1 VVPRNKDLKRLARA
15 RMAETGERYTQALTH
30 VLSQPDLE
38 PLPAAWFMTGS
49 HAPDYEAGL
58 LPKAVTY
65 DGSRVVRL
73 RLRAAESEPLGFG
86 ALMQCIAATRY
97 LGRRVRFSAMARAQE
112 VSGWAGL
119 WMRID
124 GPGGQLVLDNM
135 QDRPLRQATGWTEA
149 DIVLDVPEQ
158 AAVLNFGALLSGAGA
173 LDLARLRFEEVAAEV
188 AVTAAPHLAGPLP
201 EEPQGFD
208 FVRHQLPELAWRQ

>member
-1 VVPRNKDLKRLARA
+1 MPRNKDLKRLARA

-30 VLSQPDLE
+30 ILRQPELE
-38 PLPAAWFMTGS
+38 PLSAAWVMTGS

-58 LPKAVTY
+58 LPESITY

-73 RLRAAESEPLGFG
+73 RLRTADAEPLGFG

-112 VSGWAGL
+112 ITGWAGL
-119 WMRID
+119 WLRID

-135 QDRPLRQATGWTEA
+135 QDRPLRQVTGWTKAE
-149 DIVLDVPEQ
+149 IVLDVPEQ

-173 LDLARLRFEEVAAEV
+173 LDLTGLRFEEAAADV
-188 AVTAAPHLAGPLP
+188 AVTAAPHMASPLP
-201 EEPQGFD
+201 DEPQGLD
-208 FVRHQLPELAWRQ
+208 FVRHPDLS

>member
-1 VVPRNKDLKRLARA
+1 LFIMPRNKDLKRLARA

-30 VLSQPDLE
+30 VLSEPELE
-38 PLPAAWFMTGS
+38 PLSAAWVMTGS

-58 LPKAVTY
+58 LPKSITY
-65 DGSRVVRL
+65 NGGRVVRL
-73 RLRAAESEPLGFG
+73 RLRVADSEPLGFG

-112 VSGWAGL
+112 VTGWAGL
-119 WMRID
+119 WLRID

-135 QDRPLRQATGWTEA
+135 QDRPLRQVTGWATA

-173 LDLARLRFEEVAAEV
+173 LDLSGVRFEEVPADV
-188 AVTAAPHLAGPLP
+188 PVTAAPPIVGLP
-201 EEPQGFD
+201 DEPQGLD
-208 FVRHQLPELAWRQ
+208 FVRHPVT